1 MTPTASYDP
10 VQTAQA
16 PSKKPAGKFKTIFTV
31 FKWELRNCKS
41 PLTVFAIIASVLLV
55 VIFTLCMLGMFST
68 SDIEE
73 LLSFEKAQS
82 AVLLF
87 QVIASFA
94 VFYLN
99 AIFTIIYTIRIYS
112 YLHNKRKADMY
123 GALPI
128 GRRTF
133 YIAKTISAFLFSV
146 IPTMFFFGLISIIS
160 LLFGQPVLNEVGKL
174 YLQLLFGSVA
184 CISFYGLLSV
194 CCGNSLNAV
203 LSFVA
208 INIAYPLAALFIKG
222 VLKSFL
228 YGIPAGRY
236 NSSFIMRALNPLSAY
251 DGTHLIYWTVFIAAC
266 LFLGIFLIKKRKA
279 ECAQTSFAYYL
290 PCYAVKLLIAFCA
303 GMFLGITFASIS
315 AHVNGYLLFC
325 FGFMT
330 ASIPAYIITH
340 LILYK
345 GFNKLMK
352 TAIPLGGLI
361 LTVVI
366 SMAFLHFDPFGYVSH
381 VPTLDEVESAGV
393 IDLSDCYQSGRE
405 SSASLAS
412 QAADDFTD
420 KGTVGTIIDFHKDI
434 VDKTEKAN
442 TKYQRVWLNIIYT
455 SLPSEY
461 LNSGYCVSYKLK
473 NGSVLSRVYDDGLG
487 SYNVYDSDIDK
498 IVDSDVYFINYNAVM
513 NIKPDEITSFELT
526 IPEDHDYYDGEN
538 FDVSKNSKVSEAQAN
553 ADRMKIIEAYR
564 ADVREH
570 GTADSVDSVCRFTV
584 KYTGLSEGGYSLTEI
599 FMSSLIGNGQKT
611 VYVSKDYSRTIEALR
626 ETGMLIGNNY
636 GNNQSPYHTTK
647 RYYIYD

>member
-160 LLFGQPVLNEVGKL
+160 LLFGQPVLNEVGK
-174 YLQLLFGSVA
+174 
-184 CISFYGLLSV
+184 
-194 CCGNSLNAV
+194 
-203 LSFVA
+203 
-208 INIAYPLAALFIKG
+208 NIAYPLAALFIKG

-303 GMFLGITFASIS
+303 GMFLGITFESIS

-352 TAIPLGGLI
+352 TAIPLGCLI
-361 LTVVI
+361 L
-366 SMAFLHFDPFGYVSH
+366 
-381 VPTLDEVESAGV
+381 
-393 IDLSDCYQSGRE
+393 
-405 SSASLAS
+405 
-412 QAADDFTD
+412 
-420 KGTVGTIIDFHKDI
+420 
-434 VDKTEKAN
+434 
-442 TKYQRVWLNIIYT
+442 
-455 SLPSEY
+455 
-461 LNSGYCVSYKLK
+461 
-473 NGSVLSRVYDDGLG
+473 
-487 SYNVYDSDIDK
+487 
-498 IVDSDVYFINYNAVM
+498 
-513 NIKPDEITSFELT
+513 
-526 IPEDHDYYDGEN
+526 
-538 FDVSKNSKVSEAQAN
+538 
-553 ADRMKIIEAYR
+553 R
-564 ADVREH
+564 AP
-570 GTADSVDSVCRFTV
+570 A
-584 KYTGLSEGGYSLTEI
+584 
-599 FMSSLIGNGQKT
+599 
-611 VYVSKDYSRTIEALR
+611 
-626 ETGMLIGNNY
+626 
-636 GNNQSPYHTTK
+636 
-647 RYYIYD
+647 